1 MTVTGILSSPSQKR
15 TFLLTSSMVLF
26 ICIIGIF
33 MIAWLA
39 PSTPIWNSLS
49 SLFISS
55 VASGVFALVAGLY
68 IYYFFVDPNDI
79 AAKTTI
85 LPQDIKQTLHVIA
98 LRAKDYKIFVR
109 TGRHFRAEILPV
121 LVNRACQTR
130 CPIRVEV
137 VLLDLRDKDLCEK
150 YANFRK
156 VSSFDRQAW
165 NTSYVQTQI
174 LATILALI
182 HASREHSELVNIHL
196 FLSKRL
202 SVFRIEGSTDEI
214 LVTREDPKDTASRY
228 SHNHRDFGAY
238 VTEFSWVRDEAFRV
252 LNNEAGI
259 GRTILPELFGK
270 NQEIMGLEVEAKK
283 ACSESSPYVR

>member
-15 TFLLTSSMVLF
+15 TFLLASGMVLL

-39 PSTPIWNSLS
+39 PSTPIWNSLN
-49 SLFISS
+49 SLFIST

-79 AAKTTI
+79 AAKTII
-85 LPQDIKQTLHVIA
+85 LPQDIGQTLHA
-98 LRAKDYKIFVR
+98 LALSAREYKIFVR

-121 LVNRACQTR
+121 LVKQACQAR
-130 CPIRVEV
+130 CPILVEV
-137 VLLDLRDKDLCEK
+137 VLLDFRDKDLCEK

-156 VSSFDRQAW
+156 ISSFDREAW

-182 HASREHSELVNIHL
+182 HASQDHSELVNIHL

-202 SVFRIEGSTDEI
+202 SVFRIEGSTSEI
-214 LVTREDPKDTASRY
+214 LVTREDPKDTASHY

-238 VTEFSWVRDEAFRV
+238 VTEFRWIRDEAFRV
-252 LNNEAGI
+252 VNNESD
-259 GRTILPELFGK
+259 ILPSTL
-270 NQEIMGLEVEAKK
+270 QEMFDNNHEVMALKDRAAKV
-283 ACSESSPYVR
+283 CDDRSPYVR

>member
-15 TFLLTSSMVLF
+15 TFLLASSMVLF

-68 IYYFFVDPNDI
+68 IYYFFADPNDI

-85 LPQDIKQTLHVIA
+85 LPQDIEQTLHVIA

-109 TGRHFRAEILPV
+109 TGRHFRAEILPM
-121 LVNRACQTR
+121 LVKQACQAR
-130 CPIRVEV
+130 CQIRVEV

-150 YANFRK
+150 YANFRRI
-156 VSSFDRQAW
+156 SLFDRQAW
-165 NTSYVQTQI
+165 NTTYVQTQI
-174 LATILALI
+174 LATILTLI

-202 SVFRIEGSTDEI
+202 SAFRIEGSTDEI

-228 SHNHRDFGAY
+228 SHNHRNFGAY
-238 VTEFSWVRDEAFRV
+238 VTEFCWIREEAFRV
-252 LNNEAGI
+252 VNNEAGI
-259 GRTILPELFGK
+259 GRTMLSELFGN
-270 NQEIMGLEVEAKK
+270 NQEIMSLEVEAKK
-283 ACSESSPYVR
+283 ACSELSPYVR

>member
-55 VASGVFALVAGLY
+55 VASGVFALVAGIY

-85 LPQDIKQTLHVIA
+85 LPQDIKQTLHDIA
-98 LRAKDYKIFVR
+98 LMAKDYKIFVR
-109 TGRHFRAEILPV
+109 TGRYFRAEILPV
-121 LVNRACQTR
+121 LAKQACQER

-137 VLLDLRDKDLCEK
+137 ILLDLRDKELCEK

-156 VSSFDRQAW
+156 TSSFDRQAW
-165 NTSYVQTQI
+165 DTSYVQTEI

-182 HASREHSELVNIHL
+182 RISQTHHGSVDIHL

-202 SVFRIEGSTDEI
+202 SVFRIEGSTGEI

-228 SHNHRDFGAY
+228 SRNHRDFGAY
-238 VTEFSWVRDEAFRV
+238 VTEFGWIQEEAFRV
-252 LNNEAGI
+252 VNEAGI
-259 GRTILPELFGK
+259 WPSTLQEMFFNNPEV
-270 NQEIMGLEVEAKK
+270 MALEYEAEK
-283 ACSESSPYVR
+283 ACDEPSPYVR